1 MAKSRKRSARSV
13 PRRHSPAK
21 APTTAALPASLP
33 LPARSEPLS
42 LSTVTTTALAPTV
55 PARVPKKRDRSV
67 LPSNSLVRT
76 KVLAIIAMRIQGKNT
91 AEIAAELGIKERSVN
106 QYMFLAGKN
115 GWLKKKAVDPNDRL
129 QFELAQ
135 KVVRNLDEMLDSTDE
150 ERRDLATLKTAEGM
164 TFKQFGEQAQQPQ
177 QMTVIGVR
185 IEMPPALEGAAAVT
199 IRPETTGGTP
209 RWAEGEVVDE
219 QPQRP

>member
-1 MAKSRKRSARSV
+1 MAKSRKRSAKSV
-13 PRRHSPAK
+13 PRRSALVPTPAV
-21 APTTAALPASLP
+21 LPASLP
-33 LPARSEPLS
+33 LPV
-42 LSTVTTTALAPTV
+42 STELAPSSAAPTAALAPIS
-55 PARVPKKRDRSV
+55 ARVPRKRDRTA

-106 QYMFLAGKN
+106 QYMYLAGKN

-135 KVVRNLDEMLDSTDE
+135 KVVRNLDEMLDSDDE
-150 ERRDLATLKTAEGM
+150 SRRDLATLKTAEGM
-164 TFKQFGEQAQQPQ
+164 TFKQFGEQASQVP

-185 IEMPPALEGAAAVT
+185 IEMPTRAEGAPEVT

-209 RWAEGEVVDE
+209 RWIEADVVE
-219 QPQRP
+219 